1 MSNAEAYITLFFQD
15 LEELNV
21 CLGLYLNII
30 IPINE
35 KYRAFKNQKDF
46 QDLEEKEVEDLK
58 GITKE
63 IRYNSVRINT
73 KLQALIIAF
82 PSLKGNEKTQ
92 KIIKN
97 SYNHITTKQIPEF
110 EIVNKYIIELN
121 KLFIQGVGNQ
131 LLMKSQQYYQSLTQA
146 NNISG
151 FENNGKKER

>member
-30 IPINE
+30 IPIND
-35 KYRAFKNQKDF
+35 KYKALMNKTDF
-46 QDLEEKEVEDLK
+46 EDLEEGEAEDLRE
-58 GITKE
+58 ITKE

-82 PSLKGNEKTQ
+82 PSLKDSEKSQETL
-92 KIIKN
+92 KTA
-97 SYNHITTKQIPEF
+97 YNHITTKVIPDYEQ
-110 EIVNKYIIELN
+110 VNNYIIELN

-146 NNISG
+146 SNVSG
-151 FENNGKKER
+151 FEDNA